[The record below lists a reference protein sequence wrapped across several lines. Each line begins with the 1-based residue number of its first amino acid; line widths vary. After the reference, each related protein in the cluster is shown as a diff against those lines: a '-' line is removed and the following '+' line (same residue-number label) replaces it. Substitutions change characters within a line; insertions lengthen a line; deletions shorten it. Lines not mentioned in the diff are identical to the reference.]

1 MASSVGT
8 AELSALRAQ
17 WTFQKAAD
25 SHATKILVFS
35 GWRVVP
41 TAVAALLGYDA
52 EREAGSAA
60 GRGTPLRREPCR
72 NSAQLLSLRHDA
84 RKGLQRLSMLSLV
97 YPCRELAEL
106 FDPYGVTTLSGDL
119 PTAHQVLVAA
129 QRAVRQRLR
138 PLRSRQSGNR
148 EDPNWYW
155 AAPML
160 LDEAR
165 DDVDVE
171 RLLTAR
177 DGLRSAWSGQG
188 HEALDLALEHALEI

>member
-1 MASSVGT
+1 MVRASGIARSDCAAAGYRAVPTGARPTAAIESSQTSRSSGAVASSVGT
-8 AELSALRAQ
+8 AQLSALRASGR
-17 WTFQKAAD
+17 FKKAAD

-52 EREAGSAA
+52 EREAGNAA
-60 GRGTPLRREPCR
+60 GARNTIAARNLR

-84 RKGLQRLSMLSLV
+84 RKGLQRLSVLSLV

-129 QRAVRQRLR
+129 GA
-138 PLRSRQSGNR
+138 PSG
-148 EDPNWYW
+148 
-155 AAPML
+155 
-160 LDEAR
+160 
-165 DDVDVE
+165 
-171 RLLTAR
+171 
-177 DGLRSAWSGQG
+177 SG
-188 HEALDLALEHALEI
+188 

>member
-1 MASSVGT
+1 MASSVG
-8 AELSALRAQ
+8 AAQ
-17 WTFQKAAD
+17 LPAICAQRTIQEAAA

-41 TAVAALLGYDA
+41 TAVAALLGYEA

-60 GRGTPLRREPCR
+60 GVRNTIAARGLR

-84 RKGLQRLSMLSLV
+84 SRGLQRLSVLSLV

-106 FDPYGVTTLSGDL
+106 FDPYGVTTLSGEL
-119 PTAHQVLVAA
+119 PSAHEVLVAA
-129 QRAVRQRLR
+129 ERAVRQRLR
-138 PLRSRQSGNR
+138 PLRSRQAGKR

-171 RLLTAR
+171 RLLTSRTGSGAPGAAR
-177 DGLRSAWSGQG
+177 G
-188 HEALDLALEHALEI
+188 